1 MFVMSVT
8 TMVVMNS
15 VIVLNVS
22 LRTPNTH
29 IMTDKVRKVR
39 LWLTQTFYLNPVFT
53 RKKVIWSG
61 HGSVCHWIIHPFS
74 RQIFLNILPRLLRMQ
89 MRPWT
94 PNNDNTS
101 EIGNGETMATG
112 RNGMFLVP
120 CRRRSSMT
128 LINKAEEYAM
138 KTARSELMFAKLK
151 ERNGLMKSVL
161 EKLRKCLNQ
170 FVCVKVPVEAGD
182 LL

>member
-22 LRTPNTH
+22 LRTPSTH
-29 IMTDKVRKVR
+29 IMTDTVRKVR
-39 LWLTQTFYLNPVFT
+39 MQSSQTLPWCNILWGGSQ
-53 RKKVIWSG
+53 
-61 HGSVCHWIIHPFS
+61 HGSVCHWINLWPCVNL
-74 RQIFLNILPRLLRMQ
+74 QVLLNILPRLLKME

-94 PNNDNTS
+94 PNKDSTS
-101 EIGNGETMATG
+101 EIKNQETLATDGNGI
-112 RNGMFLVP
+112 FLVP

-128 LINKAEEYAM
+128 LITKAEEYAM
-138 KTARSELMFAKLK
+138 KTARSELMFSRLK

-161 EKLRKCLNQ
+161 EKLREC
-170 FVCVKVPVEAGD
+170 EHD
-182 LL
+182 HI

>member
-29 IMTDKVRKVR
+29 RMTNKVRKVR
-39 LWLTQTFYLNPVFT
+39 PYPCLNVTPLN
-53 RKKVIWSG
+53 K
-61 HGSVCHWIIHPFS
+61 
-74 RQIFLNILPRLLRMQ
+74 FLNEHTVKSTQVTLPLDYPLTLCPLQILLNTLPRLLRMQ

-94 PNNDNTS
+94 PDNTS
-101 EIGNGETMATG
+101 ETGHWKTPATDQNGV
-112 RNGMFLVP
+112 FLVP

-128 LINKAEEYAM
+128 LITKAEEYTM
-138 KTARSELMFAKLK
+138 RTARSELMFARLK

-161 EKLRKCLNQ
+161 EKLREQ
-170 FVCVKVPVEAGD
+170 
-182 LL
+182 